1 MSSSLLLFLSLSS
14 LPSPPLSALPPC
26 SLPRPSLSIT
36 HSPLTL
42 LSLSLPPPLPIH
54 FVPLYQFGSNFV
66 RVSISESGRFDGP
79 ESGSL
84 WGVDPGSEVLVRPPA
99 TTMALKDFITLA
111 GTQNRDTKE
120 IFYVEYLAL
129 TQYLG
134 EVNMTVTPYCAALH
148 MFPAS
153 QIFFIFPLLCISLKV
168 RLLLFTVILQSL

>member
-1 MSSSLLLFLSLSS
+1 
-14 LPSPPLSALPPC
+14 
-26 SLPRPSLSIT
+26 
-36 HSPLTL
+36 
-42 LSLSLPPPLPIH
+42 
-54 FVPLYQFGSNFV
+54 
-66 RVSISESGRFDGP
+66 
-79 ESGSL
+79 
-84 WGVDPGSEVLVRPPA
+84 
-99 TTMALKDFITLA
+99 MALKDFISLA